1 MKNGKLLIATMLALT
16 ILLGTAGSIARASI
30 TPPSGGW
37 KWLGYAYHGFDSFHG
52 ANVYAYEYN
61 STAVLS
67 VTVHND
73 YVTDKNLNISALKVW
88 MDWGTNYTSTITTM
102 SNPYV
107 IPWHESRV
115 IPIEFKVPSTD
126 VVSNKAIY
134 AYTIFLEYVN
144 ATTGPKKIIGWDKE
158 FAGLDFVVY
167 SNDQVEAQKTMIIVG
182 EMFDTTNPDHFNST
196 KAKIWWIKAEN
207 ETFVAE
213 INYNRGDFES
223 AKTHSQNAL
232 SMINQAFTAEEA
244 KGGGFDDAQVDLL
257 KAQAE
262 SLRASASYL
271 TGLSNMWV
279 LIGVAAVLFAIGYII
294 RGFGALRKPGAP
306 AA

>member
-1 MKNGKLLIATMLALT
+1 MKNQKLFIATMLALT
-16 ILLGTAGSIARASI
+16 ILLGAAGNTARAAL
-30 TPPSGGW
+30 TPGNW
-37 KWLGYAYHGFDSFHG
+37 KWMGYTFHGYDSFHG
-52 ANVYAYEYN
+52 TTVYAYEYN

-67 VTVHND
+67 VTIHND

-88 MDWGTNYTSTITTM
+88 MDWGTNYTSTMTTM
-102 SNPYV
+102 DKPYV
-107 IPWHESRV
+107 IPWHENRV
-115 IPIEFKVPSTD
+115 IPIEFKVPSSN
-126 VVSNKAIY
+126 VVSNKAVY

-144 ATTGPKKIIGWDKE
+144 ATTGPKKIIGGDKE

-167 SNDQVEAQKTMIIVG
+167 SNDQVEAQKTMIIVD
-182 EMFDTTNPDHFNST
+182 EMLDTTDSDDFNST

-213 INYNRGDFES
+213 TSYNRGDFGN
-223 AKTHSQNAL
+223 AKTHYQNAL
-232 SMINQAFTAEEA
+232 LMINEAFSAEEA

-262 SLRASASYL
+262 SMRASASYL

-294 RGFGALRKPGAP
+294 RGLGALRKPGAP